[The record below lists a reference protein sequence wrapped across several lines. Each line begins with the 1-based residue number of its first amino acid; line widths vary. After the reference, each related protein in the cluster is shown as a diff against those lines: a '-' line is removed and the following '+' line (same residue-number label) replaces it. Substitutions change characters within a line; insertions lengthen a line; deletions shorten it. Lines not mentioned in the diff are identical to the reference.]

1 MKGKGFLSGVV
12 CGALLVGGIPAAF
25 AAAGTKTIS
34 ATYGDIKVYINEVPI
49 TPKDANGKT
58 VEPFIAD
65 GTTYLPVRAAAEALG
80 HEVVWDGATKS
91 VYIGTQPDR
100 LSAQSEQNAAASA
113 SVLTVP
119 NNGDKRFVPVAG
131 DRILC
136 DDGSVYEIV
145 KGPDLNSGSSF
156 TASGKWHPS
165 EELPEPTCD
174 WSVYPDLLLPDVLG
188 NRWNDEYGD
197 DLHILNLHEML
208 RVQYTLYN
216 HILPETQRYYF
227 TDHPGMIDS
236 LVKLGKST
244 DIKDLVGQVR
254 FGYLYYD
261 TQQGF
266 YPWDEN
272 EVVKQVK
279 NTPAKMFCVE
289 VWDVYHDG
297 YYTRTEYKLQTRQ
310 RESSG

>member
-1 MKGKGFLSGVV
+1 MKGKGFLSGVI
-12 CGALLVGGIPAAF
+12 CGALLVGGVPAAF

-34 ATYGDIKVYINEVPI
+34 ATYGDIKIYVDETQI
-49 TPKDANGKT
+49 TPKDTNGKT

-80 HEVVWDGATKS
+80 QEVGWDGATKS
-91 VYIGTQPDR
+91 VYIGTQPAR
-100 LSAQSEQNAAASA
+100 LSAQSEQSA
-113 SVLTVP
+113 GVAGVLTVP
-119 NNGDKRFVPVAG
+119 NNGDRRFVPVAG

-136 DDGSVYEIV
+136 DDGSIYEIV

-156 TASGKWHPS
+156 TANGKWHPA
-165 EELPEPTCD
+165 EALPEPTCD
-174 WSVYPDLLLPDVLG
+174 WSVYPELPLPVVEVKRFQNYDSQGLFS
-188 NRWNDEYGD
+188 D
-197 DLHILNLHEML
+197 DLHVLNLHEML

-216 HILPETQRYYF
+216 HIYPESERWYNER
-227 TDHPGMIDS
+227 PGTLSHI
-236 LVKLGKST
+236 KGLGVT
-244 DIKDLVGQVR
+244 DIMGQVK

-272 EVVKQVK
+272 EVTKQVR
-279 NTPAKMFCVE
+279 NTPTMMFCVE

-297 YYTRTEYKLQTRQ
+297 YYTRTEYMLQTRQ